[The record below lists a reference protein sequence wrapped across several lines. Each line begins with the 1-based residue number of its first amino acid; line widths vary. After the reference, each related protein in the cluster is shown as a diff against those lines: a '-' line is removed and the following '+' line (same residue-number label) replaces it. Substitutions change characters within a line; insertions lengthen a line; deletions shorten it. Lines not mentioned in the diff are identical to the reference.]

1 MISIDSVQISTPSN
15 FTAGVLDITK
25 AERNANGTLIIEII
39 ATKRKLE
46 LKYNYLSNSD
56 LSTLFNAISP
66 TTFTVDYPDPVTGA
80 ERSGTFYKGDRKSGM
95 IIYESGVPKW
105 KDITFNLIEV

>member
-1 MISIDSVQISTPSN
+1 MISINSVQISTPSN
-15 FTAGVLDITK
+15 FDIGVEDITK
-25 AERNANGTLIIEII
+25 SERNANGTMIIEII

-46 LKYNYLSNSD
+46 LKYKYLSNAD
-56 LSTLFNAISP
+56 LTTLLTAISG

-80 ERSGTFYKGDRKSGM
+80 NRSGTFYKGGRKVGM
-95 IIYESGVPKW
+95 VDYQGGVPRW